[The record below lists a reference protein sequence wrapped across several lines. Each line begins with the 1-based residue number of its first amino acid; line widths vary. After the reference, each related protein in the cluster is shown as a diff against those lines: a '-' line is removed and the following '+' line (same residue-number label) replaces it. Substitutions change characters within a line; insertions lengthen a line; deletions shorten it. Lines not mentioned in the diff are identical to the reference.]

1 MGEKPGSR
9 EMASPCMM
17 KRSRPGGA
25 LGHGCREGHNV
36 LGRRHRHAACDARAK
51 WFGSRGGEQ
60 TEGGEALLTIGQMH
74 GEERAEQRDGPPAE
88 VAAACPW
95 YALYTHSH
103 CEQLV
108 YEQLAAKG
116 LHLFL
121 PTIQLWSQRAGVRH
135 RIAVP
140 MFPGYLFLHS
150 LMDSAN
156 YLEVRKV
163 RGLVRILGQGWDR
176 LAIVPEEEIQ
186 TICAVLRSR
195 LPIRPHPYLR
205 EGQRVRIM
213 RGPLSGVEGIF
224 VDGRPNK
231 GRLVLSVE
239 LLQQSVAV
247 EVDCSDV
254 EKA

>member
-1 MGEKPGSR
+1 MHVEK
-9 EMASPCMM
+9 
-17 KRSRPGGA
+17 
-25 LGHGCREGHNV
+25 
-36 LGRRHRHAACDARAK
+36 
-51 WFGSRGGEQ
+51 
-60 TEGGEALLTIGQMH
+60 
-74 GEERAEQRDGPPAE
+74 RAEQHDGPLAA
-88 VAAACPW
+88 VAVCPW
-95 YALYTHSH
+95 YALYTQSH

-108 YEQLAAKG
+108 YEQLVAKG
-116 LHLFL
+116 FHLFL
-121 PTIQLWSQRAGVRH
+121 PKIQVWSQRAGVRH

-156 YLEVRKV
+156 YLAVRKA

-176 LAIVPEEEIQ
+176 LAVVPEEEIQ

-205 EGQRVRIM
+205 EGQRVRIR

-224 VDGRPNK
+224 TGGKANK
-231 GRLVLSVE
+231 GRLVVSVE

-247 EVDCSDV
+247 EVDWGDV
-254 EKA
+254 EQM

>member
-1 MGEKPGSR
+1 
-9 EMASPCMM
+9 
-17 KRSRPGGA
+17 
-25 LGHGCREGHNV
+25 
-36 LGRRHRHAACDARAK
+36 
-51 WFGSRGGEQ
+51 
-60 TEGGEALLTIGQMH
+60 LLTIGQMH

-121 PTIQLWSQRAGVRH
+121 PKMQVWSQRAGVRH

-140 MFPGYLFLHS
+140 MFPSYLFLHS
-150 LMDSAN
+150 SVNSAT
-156 YLEVRKV
+156 YLEVRQA

-176 LAIVPEEEIQ
+176 LAVVPEEEIHAVY
-186 TICAVLRSR
+186 TVLRSR
-195 LPIRPHPYLR
+195 LPSHPHPYLR
-205 EGQRVRIM
+205 EGQRVRVR
-213 RGPLSGVEGIF
+213 RGLLSGVEGIL
-224 VDGRPNK
+224 VGGKANK

-239 LLQQSVAV
+239 LLQRSVAV

-254 EKA
+254 EQA